1 MYLSTKY
8 VQVAKAVEDIM
19 YGATA
24 HDRSLLLDAASSQG
38 DATFPYLSALCLQV
52 AKAVEDIL
60 YAATQEEGEACLAAA
75 IAELE
80 AAGGAAPADDAQ
92 QPEGMEQLQQ
102 QLQEGL
108 GLQQQQQQELQLGN
122 VEEQEVGYA
131 GEGVDQLAEAAA
143 AVPVC

>member
-1 MYLSTKY
+1 LH
-8 VQVAKAVEDIM
+8 V
-19 YGATA
+19 
-24 HDRSLLLDAASSQG
+24 
-38 DATFPYLSALCLQV
+38 QV

-108 GLQQQQQQELQLGN
+108 DLQQQQQQEELQLGN
-122 VEEQEVGYA
+122 GEEQEVGYA
-131 GEGVDQLAEAAA
+131 GEGVEQLAEAAA

>member
-1 MYLSTKY
+1 
-8 VQVAKAVEDIM
+8 
-19 YGATA
+19 
-24 HDRSLLLDAASSQG
+24 
-38 DATFPYLSALCLQV
+38 V

-80 AAGGAAPADDAQ
+80 AAGGAAPADDVQ

-108 GLQQQQQQELQLGN
+108 DLQQQQEELQLGN
-122 VEEQEVGYA
+122 GEEQEVGYA
-131 GEGVDQLAEAAA
+131 AEGVEQQVEVAA